1 VAWLA
6 LPRLIAL
13 TTELTDLRRATIGAA
28 ALGLAFGATMLM
40 SGTAAAVPL
49 IRARS
54 STLSD
59 ALATRIAGVPRGRA
73 IVAAEVAVTLALIV
87 VSTLTARSAVRLA
100 TLDLGYRPDHVLLLR
115 AASGRSVSRV
125 QQRVFAGELS
135 EKLSTIHGV
144 TAVGA
149 VGLTPLELGPIGDDR
164 RVHAAGSVTID
175 PEAAP
180 VVGYLVATPGYFAAM
195 RIPLVRGRVFTAQED
210 EHTQAVTVL
219 ALSTARRLWGDGDP
233 IGRQL
238 IVSANPRPLLVV
250 GVVADGRTRRL
261 SSAGLDMYVPA
272 AQSDDVPAAWAIRI
286 ALPAAEITPSIRSAV
301 DALDDSRAIS
311 IEAFDARVRAEE
323 RPWLAAATIME
334 GFAATALLLA
344 LAAVH
349 GLVAFVVSTRT
360 REFGVRMALGAT
372 SLRIGWE
379 ATSQISSPLV
389 IGMAGGLILAAAL
402 AGSLRAVLFG
412 VNPLGAW
419 NYAGG
424 AVFVA
429 AAVAAACVP
438 AARRAARTDPAVALR
453 HT

>member
-1 VAWLA
+1 
-6 LPRLIAL
+6 
-13 TTELTDLRRATIGAA
+13 
-28 ALGLAFGATMLM
+28 
-40 SGTAAAVPL
+40 
-49 IRARS
+49 
-54 STLSD
+54 
-59 ALATRIAGVPRGRA
+59 
-73 IVAAEVAVTLALIV
+73 
-87 VSTLTARSAVRLA
+87 
-100 TLDLGYRPDHVLLLR
+100 
-115 AASGRSVSRV
+115 
-125 QQRVFAGELS
+125 
-135 EKLSTIHGV
+135 
-144 TAVGA
+144 
-149 VGLTPLELGPIGDDR
+149 
-164 RVHAAGSVTID
+164 
-175 PEAAP
+175 
-180 VVGYLVATPGYFAAM
+180 M
-195 RIPLVRGRVFTAQED
+195 RIPLVRGRLFTAQDD

-301 DALDDSRAIS
+301 HALDDSRAIS